1 MIKYSLKCR
10 QGHEFESW
18 FQSGV
23 AFDEQ
28 AARGLV
34 MCPAC
39 SSTDVTK
46 AIMAPALSFQNE
58 KRPESAPALEETPAP
73 VALLDKVQQEN
84 QAQLRA
90 LREKILT
97 ETDDV
102 GDHFPEEARRIHDG
116 VVPERAIHGRATLE
130 QAKSLLQDGIGILPL
145 PILPEDLN

>member
-18 FQSGV
+18 FQTGV

-28 AARGLV
+28 AIRGLV
-34 MCPAC
+34 SCPVC
-39 SSTDVTK
+39 GSTDVTK
-46 AIMAPALSFQNE
+46 AIMAPALSFQSE
-58 KRPESAPALEETPAP
+58 ERPEPAAAAEEAPAPA
-73 VALLDKVQQEN
+73 ALLDKAQHEE

-102 GDHFPEEARRIHDG
+102 GDRFPEVARRIHDG
-116 VVPERAIHGRATLE
+116 VAPERAIHGRATLE

-145 PILPEDLN
+145 PVLPEDFN